1 MDPRD
6 LLQQLGLN
14 KYEADGYYTLLSEG
28 PLTGY
33 ELGKRS
39 SIPLSRGYDV
49 LERLHARGLAL
60 RQPGD
65 PPRYAAQ
72 DYRRFLAE
80 WRASSD
86 QTLDA
91 LAAALATIGH
101 ALPEHDFWVLRG
113 RQAILHWLRD
123 SIATA
128 QRSVDLLI
136 PTAFASLAAHTPRAT
151 HTVRRLIVKPAPND
165 QPQLVLA
172 LIDDHTALA
181 GMLDPEGH
189 CQAVLGGNPALLAA
203 VWTYFAAPQSV
214 APNPIQPAPSAQD
227 TDWVAWEARKQRR
240 LWTNAGHARSA

>member
-1 MDPRD
+1 
-6 LLQQLGLN
+6 
-14 KYEADGYYTLLSEG
+14 
-28 PLTGY
+28 
-33 ELGKRS
+33 
-39 SIPLSRGYDV
+39 YDV

-123 SIATA
+123 HIATA

-136 PTAFASLAAHTPRAT
+136 PAAYAALAANTPRAA
-151 HTVRRLIVKPAPND
+151 HAGRHRIVEPAPND
-165 QPQLVLA
+165 QSQLVLA
-172 LIDDHTALA
+172 LIDDYTALA
-181 GMLDPEGH
+181 GMLDPEDH
-189 CQAVLGGNPALLAA
+189 CQAVLGGNPALLAV
-203 VWTYFAAPQSV
+203 VWTYFAAPQAAAS
-214 APNPIQPAPSAQD
+214 NPIQPAPITQE

-240 LWTNAGHARSA
+240 LWTNAGRARSA